1 MQKLIILSGSSRYGK
16 TETLI
21 CLSQKFKTISAT
33 SCYSPNDFRYICD
46 KNGKKI
52 CICTAGDSASITNDN
67 INFFNQHKNC
77 DVFISAARSSGAT
90 VNLLVDWAN
99 ANKIDYIYVTKSW
112 LEDKNNNFHFF
123 NDKFA
128 DFLNSLI

>member
-1 MQKLIILSGSSRYGK
+1 MSGSSKYGK
-16 TETLI
+16 TETLNY
-21 CLSQKFKTISAT
+21 LSKKFKILSAT
-33 SCYSPNDFRYICD
+33 SCYNPFDFRYICD
-46 KNGKKI
+46 NYGIKI
-52 CICTAGDSASITNDN
+52 CICTPGDIADITNDN
-67 INFFNQHKNC
+67 INFFNQNKKC

-90 VNLLVDWAN
+90 VDLLVDWAN

-112 LEDKNNNFHFF
+112 LEDKNNNFSLF

>member
-1 MQKLIILSGSSRYGK
+1 MKKLIILSGSSNSGK
-16 TETLI
+16 SDTLKY
-21 CLSQKFKTISAT
+21 LVTKLGGTLT
-33 SCYSPNDFRYICD
+33 TNYDD
-46 KNGKKI
+46 KYTCNKGKLKL

-128 DFLNSLI
+128 DFLNALI

>member
-1 MQKLIILSGSSRYGK
+1 MKKLIILSGSSNSGK
-16 TETLI
+16 SDTLKY
-21 CLSQKFKTISAT
+21 LVTKLGGTLTNNYDDK
-33 SCYSPNDFRYICD
+33 YICN
-46 KNGKKI
+46 KGKLKI

-77 DVFISAARSSGAT
+77 DVFISAAKSSGAT

-128 DFLNSLI
+128 DFLNALI

>member
-1 MQKLIILSGSSRYGK
+1 MKKLIILSGSSNSGK
-16 TETLI
+16 TKTLI
-21 CLSQKFKTISAT
+21 CLSKKFKIIYET
-33 SCYSPNDFRYICD
+33 SCYSPNDFKYICD
-46 KNGKKI
+46 KNGKRI
-52 CICTAGDSASITNDN
+52 CICTAGDGAPITNDS
-67 INFFNQHKNC
+67 INFFNQNKNC

-112 LEDKNNNFHFF
+112 LADKNNRFSSF
-123 NDKFA
+123 NNKFA

>member
-1 MQKLIILSGSSRYGK
+1 MKKLIILSGSSNSGK

-21 CLSQKFKTISAT
+21 CLAKKFKIIYEI

-46 KNGKKI
+46 KNGIKI
-52 CICTAGDSASITNDN
+52 CICTAGDGAPITNDS
-67 INFFNQHKNC
+67 INFFNQNKNC
-77 DVFISAARSSGAT
+77 DIFISAARSSGAT

-112 LEDKNNNFHFF
+112 LEDKNNRFSFF
-123 NDKFA
+123 NNKFA
-128 DFLNSLI
+128 DFLNALI